1 MTFQYKYDHESC
13 FHSAPFIDVLL
24 VESWM
29 VLRRL
34 RTTMVCSLHHR
45 TLSTDRPAGLDLARL
60 ADLPDDV
67 LTEARRVSEK
77 LTELEE
83 RKKEESKTNKVA
95 IRRKALL
102 RVILPRSALAPL
114 EFWLVSSRARS
125 LAQYSWL
132 PGGSSG
138 RS

>member
-1 MTFQYKYDHESC
+1 MLQ
-13 FHSAPFIDVLL
+13 
-24 VESWM
+24 
-29 VLRRL
+29 
-34 RTTMVCSLHHR
+34 RTCTITVCPVSHHVPV
-45 TLSTDRPAGLDLARL
+45 TDNSTGLDLARL

-102 RVILPRSALAPL
+102 RVMFCSVSVLCSVLWVPGVPGFCAP
-114 EFWLVSSRARS
+114 
-125 LAQYSWL
+125 
-132 PGGSSG
+132 
-138 RS
+138 